1 MNDKIINSFIISH
14 LKKAI
19 WNLECANNLKPNTID
34 IVTIIELK
42 NILEKV
48 SQK

>member
-1 MNDKIINSFIISH
+1 MCNTKEKFIISH

-19 WNLECANNLKPNTID
+19 YNLECANNLKPNTIN
-34 IVTIIELK
+34 IALINELK
-42 NILEKV
+42 NVLKKV